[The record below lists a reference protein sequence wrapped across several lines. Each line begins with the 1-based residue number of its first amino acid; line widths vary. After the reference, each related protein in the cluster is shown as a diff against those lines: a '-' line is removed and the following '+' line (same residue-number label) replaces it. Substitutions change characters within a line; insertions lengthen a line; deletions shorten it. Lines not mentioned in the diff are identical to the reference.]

1 MFIIRVIAL
10 CCLFSVGASGV
21 FAADKSTESEGPK
34 EHYPIH
40 LKEIVVSTPMQ
51 KSISGSA
58 KPVTVLH
65 DEELSLK
72 SSGTIGET
80 LKQELGVHGQSFGPG
95 VGLPV
100 IRGQSGPRVRVLSN
114 GLGTNDASQASPD
127 HASGSVPLL
136 ADRVEILRGPATL
149 LYGSG
154 AIGGIA
160 NVIDN
165 RIPSQVPDKVIGGTF
180 QQKYNSA
187 LDESSTILKLEG
199 GFGNWAYHFD
209 GFYRDNDNIDIGG
222 LAIDVP
228 RAQVSEPGLVVV
240 DNPDGTLNN
249 SSSRTKGGTAGLSF
263 VGDKGFLGFS
273 VNTLENIYG
282 VPSEGTAGA
291 ETVRILLE
299 QDKYDF
305 KSEWKNPISFLEAIR
320 ARVSFTDYQHAEG
333 AEAIFHNDTYEGRIE
348 APHKTFAGL
357 NGVFGIQLVSSK
369 FSALAIEDG
378 EFLVPV
384 TRSNNYSFFVQEEF
398 ALGDTVTEFGLR
410 IEHAMVDP
418 RHAINPS
425 FLDRNYTP
433 ISASISELWNID
445 DNNIV
450 TLAFT
455 HSERAPQVQELY
467 FEGFHEATR
476 VFERGNP
483 NLRKEK
489 SNNIDLGYK
498 FISDWVNVQVDLF
511 YNWVQDYIFLQ
522 RTGALVM
529 GDPEAINRQ
538 ADAQLYGYESKII
551 FHLIKNTLGDFDL
564 TLFSDFTRAEL
575 TGSGGDIPQ
584 TPPLRWGFQVDHAL
598 GNWNSNV
605 RLTRAQRQNHSGPN
619 EADTPG
625 YFLLNITT
633 QYQVKDFQ
641 GANLLVYAKGNNLL
655 NEDIRNS
662 TSFLRN
668 FAPEPG
674 IGAEVGVR
682 INY

>member
-1 MFIIRVIAL
+1 MSIVRVIAL
-10 CCLFSVGASGV
+10 CCLFSVGATGV
-21 FAADKSTESEGPK
+21 FAEDKPNESVGPK

-40 LKEIVVSTPMQ
+40 LKEVVVSTPMQ
-51 KSISGSA
+51 KSVSSSA

-65 DEELSLK
+65 DEELILK
-72 SSGTIGET
+72 SRGTIGET
-80 LKQELGVHGQSFGPG
+80 LKQEPGVHGQSFGPG

-100 IRGQSGPRVRVLSN
+100 IRGQSGPRVRVLTN
-114 GLGTNDASQASPD
+114 GLGVNDASQASPD

-154 AIGGIA
+154 AIGGVV

-165 RIPSQVPDKVIGGTF
+165 RIPTQVPDKVFGITF
-180 QQKYNSA
+180 QQKYDSA
-187 LDESSTILKLEG
+187 LDESSSAFKLEG
-199 GFGNWAYHFD
+199 GSGNFAYHFD
-209 GFYRDNDNIDIGG
+209 GFYRDNDDIDIGG

-228 RAQVSEPGLVVV
+228 RAQVSDPGLVV
-240 DNPDGTLNN
+240 DENPDGTLNN
-249 SSSRTKGGTAGLSF
+249 SSSRAKGGTAGLSF
-263 VGDKGFLGFS
+263 FGDSGFVGFS
-273 VNTLENIYG
+273 ANTLENIYG
-282 VPSEGTAGA
+282 VPPEGEAGG
-291 ETVRILLE
+291 ETIRILLK
-299 QDKYDF
+299 QSKYDF
-305 KSEWKNPISFLEAIR
+305 KSEWNNPISFLEAIR
-320 ARVSFTDYQHAEG
+320 TRLSYTDYQHTEG
-333 AEAIFHNDTYEGRIE
+333 EEALFRNDTFEGRVE
-348 APHKTFAGL
+348 APHKPFAGL
-357 NGVFGIQLVSSK
+357 NGVFGIQMISSR
-369 FSALAIEDG
+369 FSALEIEDN

-384 TRSNNYSFFVQEEF
+384 TRSNNFSFFAQEEF
-398 ALGDTVTEFGLR
+398 AIGNTVTEFGLR
-410 IEHAMVDP
+410 IEHATVDP
-418 RHAINPS
+418 IDDATVPYKSYIPV
-425 FLDRNYTP
+425 
-433 ISASISELWNID
+433 SASVSELWNIN

-455 HSERAPQVQELY
+455 HSERAPQVQELF

-498 FISDWVNVQVDLF
+498 LISKWVNVQVDLF

-529 GDPEAINRQ
+529 GDPEAVNQQ
-538 ADAQLYGYESKII
+538 ANARLYGYESKII
-551 FHLIKNTLGDFDL
+551 FHLLKNRQGDFDL

-575 TGSGGDIPQ
+575 TNDVDVPQ
-584 TPPLRWGFQVDHAL
+584 IPPLRWGFQVDHAL

-605 RLTRAQRQNHSGPN
+605 RLTRAERQNHPGLN

-633 QYQVKDFQ
+633 QYQVKDFK

-655 NEDIRNS
+655 DEDIRNS
-662 TSFLRN
+662 ASFLRN